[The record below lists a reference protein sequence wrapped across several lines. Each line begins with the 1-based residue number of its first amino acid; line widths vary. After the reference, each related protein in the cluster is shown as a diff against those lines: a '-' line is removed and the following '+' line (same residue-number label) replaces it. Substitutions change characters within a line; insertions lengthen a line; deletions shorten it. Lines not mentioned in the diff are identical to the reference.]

1 MNAPAVVLA
10 EEDSASGMAMMLAD
24 LLASNVRDFPS
35 RRRATRLARGVVVFS
50 AADHDTS
57 VTLAFGSGRIEVRD
71 GASADA
77 PVIAA
82 PWLAM
87 AKVCSGTLSP
97 WAAWR
102 SGELKIGKLRRG
114 PIAAA
119 ASSWALSVPASFYA
133 AGGALPTPA
142 ASGSTGHRL
151 ASRRLLIAAAIV
163 AGTLTVGVILVVRHN
178 RRSQRLA

>member
-1 MNAPAVVLA
+1 MNSPAVVLA
-10 EEDSASGMAMMLAD
+10 DEDNASGMAMMLAD
-24 LLASNVRDFPS
+24 LLTSNVRDFPS
-35 RRRATRLARGVVVFS
+35 RRRATRLARGEVVFS

-71 GASADA
+71 GASTDA

-102 SGELKIGKLRRG
+102 SGDLKIGNLRRG

-133 AGGALPTPA
+133 ADGASATPA
-142 ASGSTGHRL
+142 AGGSTGRRS
-151 ASRRLLIAAAIV
+151 ASRRFSIAAGIAV
-163 AGTLTVGVILVVRHN
+163 GTLTVGVILVVRHN
-178 RRSQRLA
+178 RRSRRLA